1 MERPDRYSGNVDDRD
16 LPASQEKDSRL
27 FLIRIWNED
36 LGGGQSEWRAFVRRV
51 PGGES
56 RYVRTWEDL
65 ERFLERFA
73 RPSGADE
80 PAGR

>member
-1 MERPDRYSGNVDDRD
+1 VDHRD
-16 LPASQEKDSRL
+16 FPIAPGTDSRL
-27 FLIRIWNED
+27 FLIRIWTED

-65 ERFLERFA
+65 ERFLKRFA
-73 RPSGADE
+73 GPSGADE